1 MAADYGDDPRDEQA
15 RRDALQGEARQ
26 QHDNAALNQPLMPRS
41 AGTDAAPACD
51 DNACSGSP
59 LQAIA
64 TAFRN
69 LVGAE
74 SVPLS
79 AAADTRGAPSS
90 TRMQRDSETN
100 AIDDATDAR
109 MRRMEDTLALYSAAL
124 AEQRAGDARARLPD
138 TPLATDLYVPF
149 TVDAT
154 SLAAVHATPA
164 AARGASDANTADKPD
179 PDGAV
184 PDEDSGGQPG
194 PNGYI
199 KALTTKEIE
208 ANTTSIAP
216 GEVAGWQEWTLPAL
230 AKHTPLWAA
239 CIELSPEQYAKRL
252 RADPNLRAQDEHNAS
267 MIIAMLDSSHLR
279 VKNFKSTV
287 SASDREER
295 EAGIDDMP
303 RTAASGY
310 RLWHAIAKSALCG
323 TGATRT
329 ARVRAFK
336 EKGYFTAG
344 MTNEAVIDAANS
356 LRADFELLPPSERR
370 GDNALIRA
378 MLDKMPSAIDD
389 ETAAYLKKLE
399 KREALGK
406 PPKWTYEEL
415 TALIAIDLA
424 ALDSATIKSL
434 GDRGGGRK
442 QCVRCGAFGHLAGDK
457 DANGRPVCTA
467 VCGECDSR
475 ICPGCRPGERCAVM
489 ADAMPPITE
498 LKNGKGMAYAP
509 KIYEQLAAYRTQKR
523 ASLNLPSTKAMRADA
538 ATGGDG
544 YLSTLDDG
552 VTLQ

>member
-1 MAADYGDDPRDEQA
+1 MAGSTLRSGRLLPPARAPPRMAADCGDDPRDEQA

-41 AGTDAAPACD
+41 AGADAAPACD
-51 DNACSGSP
+51 DNACSSSP

-199 KALTTKEIE
+199 IALTTKEIE

-230 AKHTPLWAA
+230 APSTRRCGP
-239 CIELSPEQYAKRL
+239 
-252 RADPNLRAQDEHNAS
+252 RA
-267 MIIAMLDSSHLR
+267 SSSR
-279 VKNFKSTV
+279 RSCTR
-287 SASDREER
+287 SASAPTSTCAQRTS
-295 EAGIDDMP
+295 IMP
-303 RTAASGY
+303 A
-310 RLWHAIAKSALCG
+310 
-323 TGATRT
+323 
-329 ARVRAFK
+329 
-336 EKGYFTAG
+336 
-344 MTNEAVIDAANS
+344 
-356 LRADFELLPPSERR
+356 
-370 GDNALIRA
+370 
-378 MLDKMPSAIDD
+378 
-389 ETAAYLKKLE
+389 
-399 KREALGK
+399 
-406 PPKWTYEEL
+406 
-415 TALIAIDLA
+415 
-424 ALDSATIKSL
+424 
-434 GDRGGGRK
+434 
-442 QCVRCGAFGHLAGDK
+442 
-457 DANGRPVCTA
+457 
-467 VCGECDSR
+467 
-475 ICPGCRPGERCAVM
+475 
-489 ADAMPPITE
+489 
-498 LKNGKGMAYAP
+498 
-509 KIYEQLAAYRTQKR
+509 
-523 ASLNLPSTKAMRADA
+523 
-538 ATGGDG
+538 
-544 YLSTLDDG
+544 
-552 VTLQ
+552 